1 MRRQVVSVA
10 VASALLLGACGGGG
24 GGASSGV
31 RASDRAPLQL
41 GELTVGG
48 QARTY
53 RLFAPSTLPPTK
65 LVPLVM
71 VLHGGGNSA
80 DSVAQTT
87 QFDRFA
93 ATDEFIVV
101 YPEGLGGYWNGG
113 FCCGGS
119 EADDVGYLAALI
131 DRLAGVYKIDRSRV
145 YAVGV
150 SNGGIMAYR
159 FACDRADLVAAVA
172 SVAGAMIVDDCH
184 PARPVSI
191 LEVHGTADSSV
202 PYNGGRVQPRAARA
216 RADVPPTAAVVQKWV
231 DTDRC
236 QASPRITTEGPVST
250 SAWSQCTANTTV
262 TLITVQ
268 GGSHTWFA
276 PGLGPANGA
285 IDATVVITG
294 FLGRLA

>member
-1 MRRQVVSVA
+1 VRLRVFSLVA
-10 VASALLLGACGGGG
+10 VCALCLVLFGACGGSES
-24 GGASSGV
+24 APTN
-31 RASDRAPLQL
+31 DRKAPLQQ

-48 QARTY
+48 EVRAY
-53 RLFAPSTLPPTK
+53 RLFAPATLSPTK
-65 LVPLVM
+65 AVPLVM

-80 DSVAQTT
+80 ASVAQTT

-101 YPEGLGGYWNGG
+101 YPEGSGGYWNAG
-113 FCCGGS
+113 FCCGAR
-119 EADDVGYLAALI
+119 EADDVGFLAALI
-131 DRLAGVYKIDRSRV
+131 DRLATEYKIDRSRV
-145 YAVGV
+145 YLVGV
-150 SNGGIMAYR
+150 SNGAIMAYR
-159 FACDRADLVAAVA
+159 FACARADLVAAVA
-172 SVAGAMIVDDCH
+172 SVAGAMIVEDCH

-191 LEVHGTADSSV
+191 LELHGTADNSV

-216 RADVPPTAAVVQKWV
+216 TADVPPTAVVVRKWV
-231 DTDRC
+231 DNNGC
-236 QASPRITTEGPVST
+236 NAEPAITTNGPVAT
-250 SAWSQCTANTTV
+250 SVWSGCVARKSV
-262 TLITVQ
+262 TLMTVQ